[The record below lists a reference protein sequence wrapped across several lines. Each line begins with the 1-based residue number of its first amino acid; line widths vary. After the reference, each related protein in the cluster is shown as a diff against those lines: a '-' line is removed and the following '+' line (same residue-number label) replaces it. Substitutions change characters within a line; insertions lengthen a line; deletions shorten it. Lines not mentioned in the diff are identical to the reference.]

1 METVNGRR
9 LGNLLKMADL
19 DGIEYEVR
27 VSTVQGLKGVYVF
40 FSRGIEFGLDYFDC
54 ALIEELK

>member
-1 METVNGRR
+1 MDTINGNR
-9 LGNLLKMADL
+9 LGRLLKMANDE
-19 DGIEYEVR
+19 GIEYEVR

>member
-19 DGIEYEVR
+19 DGIKYEVR

-40 FSRGIEFGLDYFDC
+40 FEKSIAWGLDYIDC
-54 ALIEELK
+54 ALIEEL

>member
-1 METVNGRR
+1 METVNGRK

-40 FSRGIEFGLDYFDC
+40 FEKAIAWGLDYIDC

>member
-1 METVNGRR
+1 METVNGRK
-9 LGNLLKMADL
+9 LGNLLKMADM

-40 FSRGIEFGLDYFDC
+40 FEKGIEWGLEIIDC